1 MASESVHK
9 RIERL
14 LKEAQEVVAESDWA
28 VVLNCA
34 ENVLRMESENKI
46 ARAYL
51 STAGRA
57 LGFQT
62 SSSDDP

>member
-9 RIERL
+9 RIESL
-14 LKEAQEVVAESDWA
+14 LKEAQEAAAESDWV

-34 ENVLRMESENKI
+34 ENVLRIESENED
-46 ARAYL
+46 ARGYL
-51 STAGRA
+51 AAAGRA

-62 SSSDDP
+62 NSSDDP